1 MAVLYVVIP
10 CYNEQEVLGE
20 TTRRLVE
27 KLTAM
32 IREKT
37 IDPAS
42 RILYVDDGSKDKTW
56 EMIEAFHQ
64 KIPLVCGVKL
74 AHNRG
79 HQNALLAG
87 LMAAKDHCD
96 CAASMD
102 ADLQDDINV
111 LDGFMEKYRQGCDIV
126 YGVRSER
133 KTDTGF
139 KRLTAQGYYT
149 FLKKLGVEIV
159 YNHADCRLM
168 SRRALQELSR
178 YRETNLF
185 LRGMVPHMGF
195 KQDIVYFERAARF
208 AGESKY
214 PLKKMLGLAWQGVTS
229 FSVKPLQLISTVGI
243 VILFLSLFGFFT
255 QGILALCGIPVSG
268 LLAAV
273 TSLWLL
279 GSILLIALGVVGSY
293 LGKLY
298 EEVKARPRFAFD
310 KILLSK
316 SEKNTEGDP
325 QL

>member
-1 MAVLYVVIP
+1 MKTLYVVIP
-10 CYNEQEVLGE
+10 CYNEQEVLTE

-32 IREKT
+32 MREQVISKN
-37 IDPAS
+37 S

-56 EMIEAFHQ
+56 EMIETFHE

-111 LDGFMEKYRQGCDIV
+111 LDGFMEKFHEGCDIV
-126 YGVRSER
+126 YGVRSDR

-139 KRLTAQGYYT
+139 KRITAQGYYT
-149 FLKKLGVEIV
+149 FLEKLGVEIV

-168 SRRALQELSR
+168 SRRALEELSR

-195 KQDIVYFERAARF
+195 KQDVVYFERAQRF

-214 PLKKMLGLAWQGVTS
+214 PLTKMLGLAWQGVTS
-229 FSVKPLQLISTVGI
+229 FSVKPLKLITTLGVFI
-243 VILFLSLFGFFT
+243 SLLCLLGLLA
-255 QGILALCGIPVSG
+255 QGVLALCGVPVGG

-279 GSILLIALGVVGSY
+279 GGILLIALGIVGSY
-293 LGKLY
+293 LGKVY

-310 KILLSK
+310 KVLLSK
-316 SEKNTEGDP
+316 DVEGDP
-325 QL
+325 RV